1 MQGFGSTHSLSR
13 ALAALTL
20 GVLATAATARPV
32 TLAGSAARA
41 PGSIQ
46 LTNGTAVGAA
56 AGAAWRTEPVSLD
69 RSFTVD
75 FTFSMTTA
83 AAPLA
88 DGIAMVIETNGINAV
103 GDGGGCIGVCGLN
116 AVASVVQTYFNN
128 HVGITLDAN
137 PYDAPPSPVSL
148 SGTLRLD
155 GREAVHWDAT
165 NHVLSMTGTLR
176 GDDGRTVDVSDSRSV
191 DLVAL
196 LGEHR
201 VIVGFTGGT
210 GDVQADQRITSFEL
224 VFDRP

>member
-1 MQGFGSTHSLSR
+1 MQRFGSIRSLSC
-13 ALAALTL
+13 ALAAL
-20 GVLATAATARPV
+20 VLATAATAKPV
-32 TLAGSAARA
+32 TLAGSATRA

-46 LTNGTAVGAA
+46 LTGGMADGET

-69 RSFTVD
+69 RSFTVN
-75 FTFSMTTA
+75 FTFTMTTA

-88 DGIAMVIETNGINAV
+88 DGIAMVIQTNGINAL
-103 GDGGGCIGVCGLN
+103 GTGGGCLGVCGLN

-128 HVGITLDAN
+128 HVGFTLDAN
-137 PYDAPPSPVSL
+137 PYGAPAAPYSL
-148 SGTLRLD
+148 SNTTILD
-155 GREAVHWDAT
+155 GQEAVHWDAT

-176 GDDGRTVDVSDSRSV
+176 DDHGRTVDISDSSSV

-196 LGEHR
+196 LGQHR

-224 VFDRP
+224 VFDRK